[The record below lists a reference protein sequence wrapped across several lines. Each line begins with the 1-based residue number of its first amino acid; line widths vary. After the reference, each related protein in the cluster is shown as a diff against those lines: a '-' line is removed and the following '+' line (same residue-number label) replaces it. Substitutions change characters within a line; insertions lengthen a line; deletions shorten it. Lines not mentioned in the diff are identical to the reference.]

1 MTKLP
6 VGWTSACLGD
16 LGCEVRGSVR
26 PEAGKKYELYSV
38 PAFPTR
44 KPEVLDGEDIGSHKR
59 PVLPGDLLLCK
70 INPRINRVW
79 LVGPASDGLPQ
90 LASTEYLVLR
100 VTDIGL
106 GRYLLWYFR
115 SPRFRSWIE
124 LAVEGATGSHTR
136 AKSGPIL
143 QQAVPI
149 PPVGEQ
155 DRIVAAIEEQ
165 FSRLDQAEHLLG
177 GARRRAERLRM
188 AAMATATSG
197 DWPVKALADVTA
209 KQEYG
214 SSAKA
219 SAKQANGVPIVRMG
233 NIQDGQVDLSRDVKY
248 LPPDHPDAARY
259 ALRDGDLLFNRTN
272 SPELVGKSA
281 AFRGSPARACF
292 ASYLIR
298 VQLDDRCLPEWA
310 SLYLNSPSG
319 RRWAASVRS
328 QQVGQANINGS
339 KLAAMPLPLPPVDEQ
354 HRILSEF
361 QRQVSLVESATA
373 VVDRALIRA
382 GHLRRAILARAF
394 SGQLV
399 PQDPSDE
406 PAAELLARLR
416 AETSVEPNG
425 SRRRKQP

>member
-1 MTKLP
+1 MSLPLTWVETTLSTVCDVILGQSPPGSAYNDNGLGLPFFQGKAEFGVLYPTARKWTTDGNKRAQPGDVLVSVRAP
-6 VGWTSACLGD
+6 VGPTNLAPFECVIG
-16 LGCEVRGSVR
+16 RGLAALR
-26 PEAGKKYELYSV
+26 PMAVTTTRFVLYQMR
-38 PAFPTR
+38 TT
-44 KPEVLDGEDIGSHKR
+44 EDR
-59 PVLPGDLLLCK
+59 
-70 INPRINRVW
+70 
-79 LVGPASDGLPQ
+79 
-90 LASTEYLVLR
+90 LASV
-100 VTDIGL
+100 
-106 GRYLLWYFR
+106 
-115 SPRFRSWIE
+115 
-124 LAVEGATGSHTR
+124 ATGSTFT
-136 AKSGPIL
+136 AISGHQL
-143 QQAVPI
+143 REHKFVL
-149 PPVGEQ
+149 PPLPEQ

-165 FSRLDQAEHLLG
+165 FSRLDEAERLLLS
-177 GARRRAERLRM
+177 ARRRAERLRI
-188 AAMATATSG
+188 AAMARATSG

-214 SSAKA
+214 SSVKA
-219 SAKQANGVPIVRMG
+219 SATQANGVPIVRMG
-233 NIQDGQVDLSRDVKY
+233 NIQDGRVDLSRDVKY

-281 AFRGSPARACF
+281 AFRGSPARPCF

-339 KLAAMPLPLPPVDEQ
+339 KLAAMPLPLPPVEEQ
-354 HRILSEF
+354 HRILGEF

-399 PQDPSDE
+399 SQDPSDE
-406 PAAELLARLR
+406 PASELLARLR
-416 AETSVEPNG
+416 AETSVKPSG